1 MNILTFLFASM
12 LGALLSASDVPS
24 DNELHGQ
31 WGCTGNF
38 YVFMDKKGTTPQKD
52 KVDAHLKAMGVTPT
66 GCVLSFKEDHRLN
79 FRVGQKSFDLAWS
92 IDPATHE
99 FKTVYGGFFKLCGYI
114 VRQGDSIVLTY
125 PRKTLF
131 MMMKILCT
139 PEGRKHMQP
148 LGCLLDCCEGLTL
161 AMVFT
166 PSGEQACQR

>member
-1 MNILTFLFASM
+1 MNILTLLFASM
-12 LGALLSASDVPS
+12 LEALLCANAVPA
-24 DNELHGQ
+24 DNTLSGQ

-38 YVFMDKKGTTPQKD
+38 YVFMDKKGDTPPHD

-66 GCVLSFKEDHRLN
+66 GCVLTFKKDHQLN
-79 FRVGQKSFDLAWS
+79 FRVGEKSFDLAWS

-99 FKTVYGGFFKLCGYI
+99 FKTVYGGFFKLSGYI
-114 VRQGDSIVLTY
+114 VKQGDDIVLTY
-125 PRKTLF
+125 QRKTLF

-148 LGCLLDCCEGLTL
+148 LGRLLDCCEGLTL

-166 PSGEQACQR
+166 PSGE